1 MALNYNSKGV
11 ITIQLPEGPANDMNK
26 ITLYVKVVDDVEGIA
41 SFIVGTVTVYP
52 NVTQTADLIN
62 QFFVINGT
70 TSVNQ
75 VLKSGSL
82 GVCGQFVTSLGVA
95 IDSQASSSTTVV
107 STTNASPSNSTGVSA
122 FNSEIFFK
130 AI

>member
-1 MALNYNSKGV
+1 MALNYNSKGF
-11 ITIQLPEGPANDMNK
+11 ITIQLPEGPSYDSYN

-41 SFIVGTVTVYP
+41 SFTVGTVTVYP

-62 QFFVINGT
+62 QFFVTNGT

-95 IDSQASSSTTVV
+95 IDSQASSSPTVV
-107 STTNASPSNSTGVSA
+107 STTNSNASNSTGVIA
-122 FNSEIFFK
+122 FSSEFF
-130 AI
+130 